1 MWKWNLL
8 WSVTNKTEQQTNK
21 LKFRKQENH
30 EHPSSWKSKSSDS
43 ITTRKCRK
51 LDSVLTENFHLNM
64 EMFQPCLA
72 SLHVNRQCCISD
84 EKVRSRVLI
93 TIKLVS
99 YWRYIGNLKDEKCKM
114 NPEICRRTNLLNEYM
129 SKQQSDDYERSILFK
144 IQAIM
149 NCWFSSRTIP
159 TLLNLSV
166 FAFWWMAMNHDG
178 FTHTNSDT
186 RSSQSPR
193 H

>member
-1 MWKWNLL
+1 MK
-8 WSVTNKTEQQTNK
+8 
-21 LKFRKQENH
+21 KQILRFNNH
-30 EHPSSWKSKSSDS
+30 SKVSETWQCAD
-43 ITTRKCRK
+43 RKCRK
-51 LDSVLTENFHLNM
+51 LDSELTENFHLNM
-64 EMFQPCLA
+64 ETLQPCLG

-129 SKQQSDDYERSILFK
+129 SKQQSNDYERSILFE

-149 NCWFSSRTIP
+149 SCWFSSRSIP

-166 FAFWWMAMNHDG
+166 FAFWVNGHESWWFLLTQIVTIRVPSLCDTK
-178 FTHTNSDT
+178 FRFEIPFFLNS
-186 RSSQSPR
+186 
-193 H
+193 